1 MIEKYSLNVNVLPNL
16 PTPHDCIIESISFD
30 DEYLIFNFEKNI
42 ARHDSIVYKGVN
54 LDSLIIRYH
63 LVDPLFDTYL
73 WKLRT
78 SLFRTEGYILI
89 NNNKLVDLAQ
99 NKRLEYLYQ
108 YIGYESIIIKLFDTS
123 EIMLE
128 LNADFIEYEWI
139 EKKV

>member
-1 MIEKYSLNVNVLPNL
+1 M
-16 PTPHDCIIESISFD
+16 
-30 DEYLIFNFEKNI
+30 
-42 ARHDSIVYKGVN
+42 SIVYKEVN

-78 SLFRTEGYILI
+78 SLFRTKGYILI
-89 NNNKLVDLAQ
+89 NNNKLVDLTQ
-99 NKRLEYLYQ
+99 NKRLEYLHQ
-108 YIGYESIIIKLFDTS
+108 YIGYELILIKLFDTS

-139 EKKV
+139 EKNVTCSLLVHLKSEF